1 MATGWELRC
10 AGSVN
15 GAAPPERAGT
25 VVHRGEFMQRSILAI
40 ALGLA
45 ATACHAQDFPAR
57 AINLIVPNPP
67 GGMNQIHAQPLGA
80 VIEKI
85 YKQPA
90 PVLNK
95 PGGTAAAGTAF
106 VANQQPDGYN
116 VLVTTPNIYLA
127 VEKDKVYG
135 IDSPYKLEQLA
146 PVALLSADPLTI
158 TVQIDKP
165 IKTIAELI
173 AAAKVRNG
181 EMSFSSSGPY
191 SITHVPL
198 AMFLDAAGIK
208 MRHVPTTGGGP
219 AVIQLLGGHVDTTM
233 QGLGTV
239 SPHVKGGKL
248 RVLALSSLKR
258 SPTMPDAPTLK
269 EAGYDVEAYLWV
281 GLFATGG
288 TPDATMTKLRD
299 VVRKAVADPAFQDA
313 MRKAEVVVDY
323 RDATTFKEFFDA
335 DYKRL
340 AGAVKKI
347 GKI

>member
-1 MATGWELRC
+1 MKRLLPVIAMA
-10 AGSVN
+10 
-15 GAAPPERAGT
+15 
-25 VVHRGEFMQRSILAI
+25 
-40 ALGLA
+40 LA
-45 ATACHAQDFPAR
+45 ASAGYAQEYPSR

-80 VIEKI
+80 VIEKL

-90 PVLNK
+90 PVINK
-95 PGGTAAAGTAF
+95 PGGTAAAGTAY
-106 VANQQPDGYN
+106 VANQPPDGYN
-116 VLVTTPNIYLA
+116 ILVTTPNIYLA

-135 IDSPYKLEQLA
+135 IDSPYKLEQLV
-146 PVALLSADPLTI
+146 PLALLSADPLTI
-158 TVQIDKP
+158 TVQTEKP
-165 IKTIAELI
+165 IKSLTELI
-173 AAAKVRNG
+173 AAAKARNG

-191 SITHVPL
+191 SITHVPF
-198 AMFLDAAGIK
+198 AMFLDAAGLK

-239 SPHVKGGKL
+239 SPHVKSGKL

-258 SPTMPDAPTLK
+258 SPAVPDVPTLK
-269 EAGYDVEAYLWV
+269 EAGFDVEAYLWV
-281 GLFATGG
+281 GLFTTGG
-288 TPDATMTKLRD
+288 TPEATLTKMRELIRT
-299 VVRKAVADPAFQDA
+299 AVADKTFHDA
-313 MRKAEVVVDY
+313 MVNAQVVIDY
-323 RDATTFKEFFDA
+323 RDTPAFREFFDA

>member
-1 MATGWELRC
+1 
-10 AGSVN
+10 
-15 GAAPPERAGT
+15 
-25 VVHRGEFMQRSILAI
+25 MQRPLTAALISLA
-40 ALGLA
+40 A
-45 ATACHAQDFPAR
+45 ATAQAQDFPAR
-57 AINLIVPNPP
+57 ALNLIVPNPP

-80 VIEKI
+80 VIEKL

-106 VANQQPDGYN
+106 VANQPPDGYN

-127 VEKDKVYG
+127 VEKDKIQG
-135 IDSPYKLEQLA
+135 IESPYKLEQLT
-146 PVALLSADPLTI
+146 PLALLSADPLTI
-158 TVQIDKP
+158 TVQTDKP
-165 IKTIAELI
+165 IKSLSELI
-173 AAAKVRNG
+173 AQAKARNG
-181 EMSFSSSGPY
+181 EMAFSSSGPY
-191 SITHVPL
+191 SITHVPF
-198 AMFLDAAGIK
+198 AMFMDATGIK

-258 SPTMPDAPTLK
+258 SQSMPDVPTLK

-288 TPDATMTKLRD
+288 TPEATLAKLRD
-299 VVRKAVADPAFQDA
+299 VIRKSVADPAFQDA
-313 MRKAEVVVDY
+313 MHKADVVIDY
-323 RDATTFKEFFDA
+323 RDAPQFKEFFDN

-347 GKI
+347 GKL

>member
-1 MATGWELRC
+1 MHRPL
-10 AGSVN
+10 V
-15 GAAPPERAGT
+15 AA
-25 VVHRGEFMQRSILAI
+25 LAF
-40 ALGLA
+40 A
-45 ATACHAQDFPAR
+45 AAACHAQDFPAR

-80 VIEKI
+80 VIEKL

-106 VANQQPDGYN
+106 VANQPPDGYN

-146 PVALLSADPLTI
+146 PLALLSADPLTI
-158 TVQIDKP
+158 TVQTEKP
-165 IKTIAELI
+165 IKTLNELI
-173 AAAKVRNG
+173 AAAKARNG

-191 SITHVPL
+191 SITHVPF
-198 AMFLDAAGIK
+198 AMFMDSSGIK

-233 QGLGTV
+233 QGLGAV
-239 SPHVKGGKL
+239 APHVKAGKL

-258 SPTMPDAPTLK
+258 SPSVPDAPTLK
-269 EAGYDVEAYLWV
+269 ESGHDVEAYLWV
-281 GLFATGG
+281 GLFATAG
-288 TPDATMTKLRD
+288 TPDATLTKLRD
-299 VVRKAVADPAFQDA
+299 VIRKSVADPAFQDA
-313 MRKAEVVVDY
+313 MRKADVVIDY
-323 RDATTFKEFFDA
+323 RDAAQFKEFFDS